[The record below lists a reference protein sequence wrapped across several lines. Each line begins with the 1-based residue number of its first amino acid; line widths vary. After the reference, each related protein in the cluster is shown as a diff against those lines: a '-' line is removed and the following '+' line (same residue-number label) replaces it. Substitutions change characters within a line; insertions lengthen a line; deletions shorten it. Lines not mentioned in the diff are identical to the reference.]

1 MKVGIKYCGGGNP
14 RYHRASILR
23 RLRAD
28 FPDVDVVRT
37 DDLDVD
43 VVAVVCGCPVACA
56 SHAELKGRLGKVV
69 LTQEADYERLGR
81 LLSVSRAR
89 EEAYGLENGV

>member
-1 MKVGIKYCGGGNP
+1 VKVGIKYCGGCNP
-14 RYHRASILR
+14 RYHRALVVR
-23 RLRAD
+23 RLRED
-28 FPDVDVVRT
+28 FPDVDVVRA
-37 DDLDVD
+37 DSLDVD

-69 LTQEADYERLGR
+69 LTQEADFERLGR

-89 EEAYGLENGV
+89 EEGHGLDNGV